1 MFKKYIIGTISS
13 RGYMKGIYKIT
24 INNKIYIG
32 KDSRI
37 DLNKRFRAHLLLL
50 EKGKH
55 YNTYMQNSYNKNNNL
70 TYDVLEVGTFTD
82 KELSDLEKEY
92 ILGYDSFNSG
102 FNLTLGGDGGSGH
115 IKSEELKDSI
125 SKRYIQD
132 KNPMSKINYSDFLKI
147 VEMLKNNCTNSEI
160 GEKFSI
166 HSRYVSLI
174 RHKKRY
180 SNWWDTIEYIEN
192 NSPGRSKK
200 ISYEIFVDILEN
212 KNLSRREI
220 SKFYNVDYSCV
231 TRILNEKS
239 HKEYFNKYNRVQRP
253 TNSSELNSEEL
264 SSVGPSGGL
273 KSLKSKQES
282 L

>member
-1 MFKKYIIGTISS
+1 MFKKYTIGTISS

-24 INNKIYIG
+24 INNKFYIG

-37 DLNKRFRAHLLLL
+37 DLNKRFRAHLRLLNR
-50 EKGKH
+50 GKH
-55 YNTYMQNSYNKNNNL
+55 YNTYMQNSYNKNKNL
-70 TYDVLEVGTFTD
+70 VYEILEVGSFED
-82 KELSDLEKEY
+82 KELSDLEKKY
-92 ILGYDSFNSG
+92 ILKYDSFNSG

-115 IKSEELKDSI
+115 VKSEELKNSI
-125 SKRYIQD
+125 SERYIQD
-132 KNPMSKINYSDFLKI
+132 KNPMAKINYFDFLKI
-147 VEMLKNNCTNSEI
+147 VEMLKNNCTNTEI

-192 NSPGRSKK
+192 NSPGRFKK
-200 ISYEIFVDILEN
+200 ISYEIFVNILEN
-212 KNLSRREI
+212 KNLSRRELAQLHNI
-220 SKFYNVDYSCV
+220 DYSCV
-231 TRILNEKS
+231 TRILNKQS
-239 HKEYFNKYNRVQRP
+239 HKEFFNRYNQVQRP
-253 TNSSELNSEEL
+253 TKSSEVSSEEL

-273 KSLKSKQES
+273 ESLKSKQES